1 MISKDSLVIGQYF
14 PGSGLLYSI
23 DPRAKILSFLFLM
36 IIIFFYKSIF
46 SFIPILAIIITFIIV
61 SKIPVKYVL
70 KGLKPILILL
80 IITIFFHFFFT
91 PGDTLFKFF
100 FLKLTKEGFYKG
112 IFIGT
117 RLIILILIS
126 SLLTFTTSPLELT
139 KGLEFLSLPL
149 EKIKFPST
157 EIIMMITIALR
168 FIPVLV
174 EEADR
179 IIVAQISRGAT
190 FDEGNLIKRAKSL
203 IPILVP
209 LFISSFRRAEELAI
223 AMEVRCFQPG
233 KKRTYL
239 KRLLWKK
246 RDTIFLSLII
256 ILGLSFLFFK

>member
-1 MISKDSLVIGQYF
+1 MIGKDSLVIGQYF
-14 PGSGLLYSI
+14 PGNGLLYSL
-23 DPRAKILSFLFLM
+23 DPRTKILSFLLLM
-36 IIIFFYKSIF
+36 IIIFFYKSVF
-46 SFIPILAIIITFIIV
+46 AFIPIFLFILSFIII
-61 SKIPVKYVL
+61 SKIPIKYVF

-80 IITIFFHFFFT
+80 LVTIFFHFFFT
-91 PGDTLFKFF
+91 PGETIFKIF
-100 FLKLTKEGFYKG
+100 FLKLTIEGLNKG
-112 IFIGT
+112 IYIGS
-117 RLIILILIS
+117 RLIILIMIS

-149 EKIKFPST
+149 EKLKFPST

-179 IIVAQISRGAT
+179 IIVAQVSRGAS

-233 KKRTYL
+233 KKRTYM
-239 KRLLWKK
+239 KK
-246 RDTIFLSLII
+246 LTWRKIDTLFIIFVLIF
-256 ILGLSFLFFK
+256 GFVFLFIK